1 MIEMS
6 KAKAKTKRFDPAA
19 YLDNDEAIAVY
30 MSDALESGD
39 PSFVAD
45 ALGVVARARG
55 MSEVARQAGV
65 SRESLY
71 RALSA
76 DGNPEFSTVL
86 RVVRALGLQLSVT
99 PASSEKV
106 A

>member
-1 MIEMS
+1 MR
-6 KAKAKTKRFDPAA
+6 KAKTKPFDPAE
-19 YLDNDEAIAVY
+19 YLDTDEAIAAY
-30 MSDALESGD
+30 MTDALESGD
-39 PSFVAD
+39 AAFVAD

-55 MSEVARQAGV
+55 MSEVAREAGV

-76 DGNPEFSTVL
+76 DGNPEFATVL

-99 PASSEKV
+99 PAHHQDV
-106 A
+106 V

>member
-1 MIEMS
+1 MT
-6 KAKAKTKRFDPAA
+6 KAKTKTKRFDPAA
-19 YLDNDEAIAVY
+19 YLVNDEAIAVY

-55 MSEVARQAGV
+55 MSDVARQAGV

-76 DGNPEFSTVL
+76 DGNPEFATIL
-86 RVVRALGLQLSVT
+86 RVVRALGLQLSVAPT
-99 PASSEKV
+99 HPGKV

>member
-1 MIEMS
+1 MT

-19 YLDNDEAIAVY
+19 YLDNDEAVLVY

-76 DGNPEFSTVL
+76 DGNPEFATIL

-99 PASSEKV
+99 SSRPEKV

>member
-1 MIEMS
+1 MS
-6 KAKAKTKRFDPAA
+6 AEKTKPFDPAE
-19 YLDNDEAIAVY
+19 YLDNNEAIAAY
-30 MSDALESGD
+30 MTDALETGD

-55 MSEVARQAGV
+55 MSEVAREAGV

-76 DGNPEFSTVL
+76 DGNPEFGTVM
-86 RVVRALGLQLSVT
+86 RVVRALGLQLSVI
-99 PASSEKV
+99 PAHHENV